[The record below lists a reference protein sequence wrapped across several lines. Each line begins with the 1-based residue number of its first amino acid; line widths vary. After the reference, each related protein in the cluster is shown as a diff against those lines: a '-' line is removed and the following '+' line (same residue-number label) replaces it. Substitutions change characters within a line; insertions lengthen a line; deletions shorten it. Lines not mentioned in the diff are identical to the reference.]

1 MLNYVSRSYL
11 VSYVITIQT
20 YSFFTAILIISR
32 DPHIF
37 PQKKRMWSE
46 RLRFILRLILQL

>member
-20 YSFFTAILIISR
+20 YSFFTAILIFSR
-32 DPHIF
+32 
-37 PQKKRMWSE
+37 KKTHVVGKIEIYTAIDSPTWK
-46 RLRFILRLILQL
+46 F

>member
-20 YSFFTAILIISR
+20 YSFFMAILIISR
-32 DPHIF
+32 DPHIAHVVGKIEIYTAIDSPTWKF
-37 PQKKRMWSE
+37 
-46 RLRFILRLILQL
+46 